1 MSEELRGSDE
11 AVLGLELDDDEYTVK
26 QSLFRNKY
34 RVYDSE
40 GDLVLQTKQKLLKMR
55 EEFPFSNADGDTVFR
70 VTAKNLL
77 DVAGDYALVDERTD
91 ETVLVLTKNFTF
103 FHHKWTLKRPDGEVL
118 ATVESRSAMLEA
130 LRSLVDVL
138 SFLPHKYDIR
148 SDDGRQVGEIAGRF
162 SLRDVY
168 DIRIDDPG
176 ELPRTA
182 LVAGAVAIDALE
194 GN

>member
-1 MSEELRGSDE
+1 MSDELRGGE
-11 AVLGLELDDDEYTVK
+11 TILGLELDDDEYTVK
-26 QSLFRNKY
+26 QSLLRNKY

-40 GDLVLQTKQKLLKMR
+40 GSLVLQTRQKLLKMK
-55 EEFPFSNADGDTVFR
+55 EEFPFSDADGDTVFR
-70 VTAKNLL
+70 VKAKNLL

-118 ATVESRSAMLEA
+118 ATVESRSAVLEA

-148 SDDGRQVGEIAGRF
+148 SSDGRQVGEIAGRF

-176 ELPRTA
+176 ALPRTA